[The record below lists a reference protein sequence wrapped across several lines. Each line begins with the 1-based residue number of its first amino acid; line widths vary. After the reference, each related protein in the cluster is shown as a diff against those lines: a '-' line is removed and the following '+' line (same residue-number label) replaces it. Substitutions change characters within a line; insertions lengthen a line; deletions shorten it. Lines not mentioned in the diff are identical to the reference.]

1 MNGSC
6 MCEVIHTVA
15 DMLLFSLV
23 FFFSCEVQPLVGLLP
38 FFCVLCVCKEGESGG
53 RRVES
58 SGGSDVCVAG
68 LDGQG
73 GERGMIPLL
82 LPGRGPAQTTQ

>member
-1 MNGSC
+1 
-6 MCEVIHTVA
+6 MCELIHTVA
-15 DMLLFSLV
+15 DLLLFPLV
-23 FFFSCEVQPLVGLLP
+23 FFSSFEAQPLVGLPP
-38 FFCVLCVCKEGESGG
+38 FFCVLCVCKEGEGGSG
-53 RRVES
+53 RMES

-73 GERGMIPLL
+73 GERDLLPLL